1 MAQYKI
7 ECRIEGRLITKT
19 IECREM
25 TIEGYSYCF
34 WAGEYGKTNK
44 LLWAFPV
51 SRTVVEGIKS

>member
-7 ECRIEGRLITKT
+7 TCRIENEVWRQT

>member
-7 ECRIEGRLITKT
+7 TCRIENEVWRRT

-34 WAGEYGKTNK
+34 WTGEYGETNR
-44 LLWAFPV
+44 LMWAFPV
-51 SRTVVEGIKS
+51 SRTIVEGLNE

>member
-1 MAQYKI
+1 MRKYKI

-44 LLWAFPV
+44 LLCAFPA
-51 SRTVVEGIKS
+51 SRTVVEGIFE